1 MLQGRALTLALT
13 LSLKKCLTCIPSVVL
28 VKVHGIA
35 EDLVRVRV
43 RVRVSVSVG
52 VGVRVIVSTGLGLG
66 SGLGLGLVLRLGLGL
81 DMSTDPVLGSV
92 ETPAIVRS

>member
-43 RVRVSVSVG
+43 RVSVS

>member
-1 MLQGRALTLALT
+1 MLQGRALTLAMT

-43 RVRVSVSVG
+43 RVSVS

>member
-43 RVRVSVSVG
+43 RVRVRVSVG

>member
-35 EDLVRVRV
+35 LDLVRLRLRVKGEGEGEVRV
-43 RVRVSVSVG
+43 R
-52 VGVRVIVSTGLGLG
+52 
-66 SGLGLGLVLRLGLGL
+66 
-81 DMSTDPVLGSV
+81 
-92 ETPAIVRS
+92 

>member
-43 RVRVSVSVG
+43 RVSVSVSVG